1 METINLKLSS
11 KLELK
16 MATFG
21 LDASS

>member
-1 METINLKLSS
+1 
-11 KLELK
+11 